1 MELIRSIM
9 GNRANVHLQSPVAP
23 AHAAVDRRPDECFP
37 PADIR
42 PNERPP
48 SSGSSRNI
56 PPPSFPFEAWSSIL
70 SSSLETLRRL
80 AGATEREFL
89 HIGNEMQGVYQR
101 SAALSQ
107 DARNFVEAASGERV
121 QNLIEQLRQI
131 LREMEAYL
139 DQTQVQNSSYCT
151 SFDSVGSLLK
161 KIAAPLEGFKRMSKN
176 LYILE
181 VLIKIESA
189 HIGESGSEFINL
201 AIDINKLTQQIK
213 EKSNI
218 ISEHGLLL
226 SSIISKNIKEAN
238 TALTTQKG
246 MVLSTIANTV
256 TSISGLDSVN
266 QRFSMLGTSI
276 SSASSE
282 NANHISQIVQS
293 MQFHDIFRQQVE
305 HVIEALE
312 GLLPSISGCRLDTA
326 APEGCNAQEVIS
338 KAGDVCELQEAQL
351 QFASAELYAAVASI
365 VSNLSD
371 ISGQQKQMARDIY
384 SHTGMS
390 NSSGGSFIDDVS
402 HHMTSITE
410 LLTTCAGTNA
420 DLAVI
425 MNEVI
430 DTVREITG
438 FVADIETIG
447 HDINQIALNAR
458 IKAASTGPEGASMCV
473 LAEEIGH
480 LSHGDVQRT
489 ESITSILTDI
499 DATTGHLFD
508 EARSGEE
515 HLTVKLI
522 EMKAALNDILAI
534 LENMGTELFSMLS
547 QIHSRVNSLS
557 VEIEK
562 INRGIDVHERCKAM
576 ADEVLGNLRKIFN
589 QSRGLYPASAAF
601 KEDLRRMA
609 ERYTMESE
617 RRIHEDIARKHGVI
631 PSSAPVAAA
640 ASAKDADSEF
650 GDNVDLF

>member
-9 GNRANVHLQSPVAP
+9 GNIGNLHLQSPVAP
-23 AHAAVDRRPDECFP
+23 AHAAVGRMQDECCP
-37 PADIR
+37 PVDNR
-42 PNERPP
+42 QHERMP
-48 SSGSSRNI
+48 SNGSSRTI
-56 PPPSFPFEAWSSIL
+56 PPPSFSFDAWSSTI
-70 SSSLETLRRL
+70 SSSLKTLRRL

-89 HIGNEMQGVYQR
+89 HIGNEMQGVYHR
-101 SAALSQ
+101 SATLSQ
-107 DARNFVEAASGERV
+107 DAQNFVEAASGERV
-121 QNLIEQLRQI
+121 QNLTEQLRQI
-131 LREMEAYL
+131 LSEMEAYL
-139 DQTQVQNSSYCT
+139 DQTQSQNANFCT
-151 SFDSVGSLLK
+151 AFDSVGSLLE
-161 KIAAPLEGFKRMSKN
+161 KIAAPLEGFKKMSKN

-189 HIGESGSEFINL
+189 HIGESGHEFINL
-201 AIDINKLTQQIK
+201 ALDINKLTQQIK

-218 ISEHGLLL
+218 ISNHRVLLT
-226 SSIISKNIKEAN
+226 SIISKNIKEAN
-238 TALTTQKG
+238 AALETQKG
-246 MVLSTIANTV
+246 MVLSTIANTA

-266 QRFSMLGTSI
+266 QRFSMLGNAI

-312 GLLPSISGCRLDTA
+312 GLLPSISGGQFDTE
-326 APEGCNAQEVIS
+326 APEGRNAEEVIS

-351 QFASAELYAAVASI
+351 QFASVELYAAVSSI

-371 ISGQQKQMARDIY
+371 ISGQQKLMAQDIY
-384 SHTGMS
+384 AHTGMS
-390 NSSGGSFIDDVS
+390 NTSDGSFIDDVS

-425 MNEVI
+425 MKEVT
-430 DTVREITG
+430 DTVNKITG
-438 FVADIETIG
+438 FVSDIENIG
-447 HDINQIALNAR
+447 QDINQIALNAR

-480 LSHGDVQRT
+480 LSQGDVQRT
-489 ESITSILTDI
+489 ESITSTLTDI
-499 DATTGHLFD
+499 EATTGLLFD
-508 EARSGEE
+508 EAKSGEE
-515 HLTVKLI
+515 NLTAKLI
-522 EMKAALNDILAI
+522 EMKTALNDILAI

-547 QIHSRVNSLS
+547 QIHSRVNALS

-576 ADEVLGNLRKIFN
+576 ADEVLSNLRQIFN
-589 QSRGLYPASAAF
+589 QSRELYPASAAF

-631 PSSAPVAAA
+631 TASAPVEV
-640 ASAKDADSEF
+640 ASSKDSDSEF
-650 GDNVDLF
+650 GDNFDLF